1 MDGPRSPPVVAFGV
15 AEWQCGDPPPCTG
28 TVRERGVKS
37 ETHYARRRV
46 VVTGADGFIGSHVVE
61 ALVRVGAE
69 VTALAAYNSFDSSGW
84 LDELAP
90 DVRRSVHIVRGDI
103 RDGGFV
109 HRLLK
114 GQDTCFHL
122 AALIAIPFSYAAPRA
137 YVDTNIIGTLN
148 VLEAARDHGLFRV
161 VNTSTSEVYGTAQV
175 TPMPE
180 THPLQGQSPYSATKI
195 AADMMTEAFA
205 RSFSTPAVTLRPFNT
220 YGPRQSER
228 AVIPSTIR
236 QALDPACRSIKLG
249 DLTTKRDFTF
259 VADTAA
265 SFVAIGAA
273 ERVDYGQAY
282 NGGTGRFVTIGEMV
296 DLVLAIT
303 GANKPIET
311 EAARLRPA
319 NSEVMALLA
328 DNAKLGAATGWVPA
342 VSLEEGLR
350 RTVAWWR
357 ARLASG
363 RMRPGSDYVL

>member
-1 MDGPRSPPVVAFGV
+1 MDVRSHY
-15 AEWQCGDPPPCTG
+15 
-28 TVRERGVKS
+28 RG
-37 ETHYARRRV
+37 RRV

-61 ALVRVGAE
+61 ALVAAGAE
-69 VTALAAYNSFDSSGW
+69 VTALAAYNSFDAAGW
-84 LDELAP
+84 LDELAA
-90 DVRRSVHIVRGDI
+90 DTRRSVQIVRGDV

-137 YVDTNIIGTLN
+137 YVDTNIVGTLN
-148 VLEAARDHGLFRV
+148 VLEAARDHGLARV

-228 AVIPSTIR
+228 AVISSTIR
-236 QALDPACRSIKLG
+236 QALDPACASIKLG

-259 VADTAA
+259 VADTAE
-265 SFVAIGAA
+265 SFLAIGAA
-273 ERVDYGQAY
+273 ANVAYGQAY

-296 DLVLAIT
+296 ELVRAIT

-319 NSEVMALLA
+319 SSEVLALLA
-328 DNAKLGAATGWVPA
+328 DNSRLAAATGWAPA

-350 RTVAWWR
+350 RTVDWWR

-363 RMRPGSDYVL
+363 RMRPGADYML